1 MAECIGFDVVG
12 LTAYARRR
20 TAIITSGST
29 QVCLRHKSLKLRR
42 YDRLLRRFE
51 CGLDDF
57 SDVD

>member
-1 MAECIGFDVVG
+1 MGFDVVG

-20 TAIITSGST
+20 TAIITRGST
-29 QVCLRHKSLKLRR
+29 QVCVRHISLKRRR

-57 SDVD
+57 SEVD